1 MEDKKK
7 FIIAGV
13 YDDLSNATAIDW
25 NKFPEEVIDNLPGE
39 YLYNVLSVNDLG
51 EVEEKTV
58 VYLKPSKKFKKG
70 VKEFELDNII
80 LGI

>member
-7 FIIAGV
+7 FIIADV
-13 YDDLSNATAIDW
+13 YDDLCNATAIDW

-58 VYLKPSKKFKKG
+58 VYLKPCKKFKKG